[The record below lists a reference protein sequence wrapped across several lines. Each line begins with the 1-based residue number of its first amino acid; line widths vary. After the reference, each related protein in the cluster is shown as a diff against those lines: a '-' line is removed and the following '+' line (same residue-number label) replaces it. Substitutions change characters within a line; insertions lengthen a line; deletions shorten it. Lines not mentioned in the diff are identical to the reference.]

1 MEEKSI
7 TGKGKAGWDIM
18 ENTNRVTGFEGK
30 KLVIYEEK
38 WKDYGH
44 LLCWDKWAFCA

>member
-30 KLVIYEEK
+30 KPRYLWRKMEGL
-38 WKDYGH
+38 WSSA
-44 LLCWDKWAFCA
+44 LLR